1 MLALATMTAK
11 LSDIAAQ
18 AGVSEATVSRV
29 LNDRPG
35 VAAAKRQAVLTA
47 LDLLGYERPARLRR
61 RSGRSVGLI
70 LPELSNPIFPAFA
83 QALGSNL
90 ARRGFTPV
98 LGTQSDGGVHEDE
111 YIDMLLEAG
120 AAAIVFVC
128 GRHADTTH
136 DLARYQQ
143 LRELGIPLALING
156 YREGLDAA
164 FFSVDDK
171 SGVALAV
178 RHLASMGHQ
187 RIGLATGPVDFVS
200 SRRKVEAFEAL
211 ADGVGAEARVEYA
224 PFTED
229 GGSAATRALLAQDCT
244 AIVCGSDVTAL
255 GVLTQARRDD
265 LTVPGD
271 LSVVGFD
278 DSLVARH
285 SWPPLTTIRQPV
297 TAMSLALVDALV
309 GEING
314 IPASRTEYVFSP
326 ELIVR
331 ESTGPRQAA

>member
-1 MLALATMTAK
+1 MLALAPMTVK
-11 LSDIAAQ
+11 LSDIALQ

-35 VAAAKRQAVLTA
+35 VASTKRQAVLTA

-83 QALGSNL
+83 QALGSNI
-90 ARRGFTPV
+90 ARRGFTPI

-120 AAAIVFVC
+120 TAAMVFVC
-128 GRHADTTH
+128 GRHADATH
-136 DLARYQQ
+136 DLTRYHQ
-143 LRELGIPLALING
+143 LRELGIPLALVDG
-156 YREGLDAA
+156 FREGLDAS
-164 FFSVDDK
+164 FFSVDDAA
-171 SGVALAV
+171 GIGLAV
-178 RHLASMGHQ
+178 RHLKSMGHR
-187 RIGLATGPVDFVS
+187 RIGLATGPAEFVA
-200 SRRKVEAFEAL
+200 SRRKVEAFRTAMAGTSDTEAP
-211 ADGVGAEARVEYA
+211 VEFG

-229 GGSAATRALLAQDCT
+229 GGSAAARALLAAGCT
-244 AIVCGSDVTAL
+244 AIVCASDVIAL
-255 GVLTQARRDD
+255 GVLAQARRSGVS
-265 LTVPGD
+265 VPGD

-278 DSLVARH
+278 DSLLARH
-285 SWPPLTTIRQPV
+285 SWPPLTTVQHPV

-314 IPASRTEYVFSP
+314 IPAARTEYVFSP

-331 ESTGPRQAA
+331 ESTGATP